1 MATIYHDADADPSA
15 LAGQRI
21 AVLGFGS
28 QGHAHA
34 QNLKDSGHD
43 VRVGLREGSGSW
55 SKAEE
60 AGLSVRPTG
69 EAVAEADVVMVVLPD
84 TAHGAV
90 YASDVAPNL
99 KAGDMLMFAHGFSV
113 HFGTVKP
120 PADVDVTMIA
130 PKGPGH
136 LVRRTYEEGIGT
148 PALVAVQQDATGNA
162 LRRALAYGA
171 GIGAARAGI
180 LQTTFKEETET
191 DLFGEQS
198 VLCGGISTLVEAGFD
213 TLVQA
218 GYQPEIAYFECL
230 HELKLIIDLIYEGG
244 LSWMRY
250 SISDTAEWGD
260 YLSGPRIVD
269 EGVRERMRQVLAE
282 IQDGTFAEE
291 WLGEAEAGFPH
302 FLALR
307 REARGSE
314 LEQRGPRAASDD
326 ALAAFRGEGGPRMTN
341 ANDPDVVRIFDTTL
355 RDGEQAPGIAL
366 TRAEKVEIAEQLAR
380 LEVDVIEA
388 GFPVSSEGEFEAV
401 SEIASSVKGPVI
413 AALARVV
420 PGDITRAAEALAG
433 AERWR
438 IHTFIS
444 TSDIHMTDMLRMS
457 NGQVL
462 DAIREGVKL
471 AVGYTEDVEF
481 SAQDATRTELDFL
494 LECFRVAVDA
504 GATTIN
510 VPDTVG
516 YAMPHEFGELVRTV
530 REAVPDHIVIST
542 HCHNDLGLAVANSL
556 AGIVNGARQVEV
568 AVNGIGERAGNCSL
582 EEVAMIVRTR
592 REALGVSHGLNLKEI
607 VRTSRLVSMTT
618 GYGVQPNKAVVG
630 SSAFAHESGIHQHG
644 VLANRAT
651 YEIMDPLEIG
661 LEGNQLVLGKHSGRH
676 AFADALEKIGIE
688 LDEDHLNR
696 AFARF
701 KELADRKIQLTDQ
714 DLAAIVSEELGAA
727 AEDVFVLEALQVGG
741 GTALSPTASVR
752 LRRGEEMVEESAM
765 GDGMIDAA
773 MGAIQRAS
781 GVEGRLVSFNV
792 SAVTG
797 GTDALGDVV
806 VQLDALG
813 RRVTGRGVAT
823 DVVEA
828 SARAY
833 LAAVNRAMLMAN
845 LEAEAEKAEAERGLG
860 GLKERARTR
869 ER

>member
-1 MATIYHDADADPSA
+1 
-15 LAGQRI
+15 
-21 AVLGFGS
+21 
-28 QGHAHA
+28 
-34 QNLKDSGHD
+34 
-43 VRVGLREGSGSW
+43 
-55 SKAEE
+55 
-60 AGLSVRPTG
+60 
-69 EAVAEADVVMVVLPD
+69 
-84 TAHGAV
+84 
-90 YASDVAPNL
+90 
-99 KAGDMLMFAHGFSV
+99 
-113 HFGTVKP
+113 
-120 PADVDVTMIA
+120 
-130 PKGPGH
+130 
-136 LVRRTYEEGIGT
+136 
-148 PALVAVQQDATGNA
+148 
-162 LRRALAYGA
+162 
-171 GIGAARAGI
+171 
-180 LQTTFKEETET
+180 
-191 DLFGEQS
+191 
-198 VLCGGISTLVEAGFD
+198 
-213 TLVQA
+213 
-218 GYQPEIAYFECL
+218 
-230 HELKLIIDLIYEGG
+230 
-244 LSWMRY
+244 
-250 SISDTAEWGD
+250 
-260 YLSGPRIVD
+260 
-269 EGVRERMRQVLAE
+269 
-282 IQDGTFAEE
+282 
-291 WLGEAEAGFPH
+291 
-302 FLALR
+302 
-307 REARGSE
+307 
-314 LEQRGPRAASDD
+314 
-326 ALAAFRGEGGPRMTN
+326 MTN
-341 ANDPDVVRIFDTTL
+341 TNDPDVVRIFDTTL

-420 PGDITRAAEALAG
+420 PGDITRAAEALGG

-471 AVGYTEDVEF
+471 AVGFTEDVEF

-530 REAVPDHIVIST
+530 RESVPDHVVIST

-688 LDEDHLNR
+688 LDEDHLNH

-752 LRRGEEMVEESAM
+752 LRRGEEMIEESAM

-845 LEAEAEKAEAERGLG
+845 LEAEAEDAE
-860 GLKERARTR
+860 KVTP
-869 ER
+869 